1 MAQSISIG
9 KFTSAV
15 QAAVKAAAAKNP
27 KFKMNAPNTLSVSYF
42 ILGIPPPPEIVHNM
56 GDLQSFANEIAGH
69 LAVSQPEALSLAAGV
84 KPAGAVV
91 SVGGHIICGI
101 PPADLVVEVHQ

>member
-1 MAQSISIG
+1 MAQSISLS

-27 KFKMNAPNTLSVSYF
+27 KFRMDAPKTLSVSYL
-42 ILGIPPPPEIVHNM
+42 IRGIPPPPTIVNSM
-56 GDLQSFANEIAGH
+56 ADLQSFADEIAGQ
-69 LAVSQPEALSLAAGV
+69 LAASQLEALSVAAG
-84 KPAGAVV
+84 ARGAVI

-101 PPADLVVEVHQ
+101 PPADMVVEVGE

>member
-1 MAQSISIG
+1 MAQSISLG

-27 KFKMNAPNTLSVSYF
+27 KFRMNAPNTLSVSYL
-42 ILGIPPPPEIVHNM
+42 IRGIPPPPDIVGSM
-56 GDLQSFANEIAGH
+56 VDLQSFADEIAGQ
-69 LAVSQPEALSLAAGV
+69 LAASQPGALNVAAGA
-84 KPAGAVV
+84 KPVGAVI

-101 PPADLVVEVHQ
+101 PPADLEVEVSE

>member
-15 QAAVKAAAAKNP
+15 QAAVKAATAKNP
-27 KFKMNAPNTLSVSYF
+27 KFKMPVPNTVSVSYL
-42 ILGIPPPPEIVHNM
+42 IRGIPPPPDIVNNM
-56 GDLQSFANEIAGH
+56 GDLQSFADEIAGQ
-69 LAVSQPEALSLAAGV
+69 LATSQPELLSAAAGV
-84 KPAGAVV
+84 KPRGAVI

-101 PPADLVVEVHQ
+101 PPVDLVLEVHQ

>member
-9 KFTSAV
+9 QFTSAV

-27 KFKMNAPNTLSVSYF
+27 KFKMDAPNTVTVSYL
-42 ILGIPPPPEIVHNM
+42 IRGIPPPPEIVNSM
-56 GDLQSFANEIAGH
+56 ADLQSFANEIAGQ
-69 LAVSQPEALSLAAGV
+69 LAASQPEALSLAAGT
-84 KPAGAVV
+84 KPTGAVI

-101 PPADLVVEVHQ
+101 PPADLVVEVSK

>member
-1 MAQSISIG
+1 MAQSISLG

-27 KFKMNAPNTLSVSYF
+27 KFKMEAPNTLSVSYL
-42 ILGIPPPPEIVHNM
+42 IRGIPPPPDIVASM
-56 GDLQSFANEIAGH
+56 VDLQSFANEIAG
-69 LAVSQPEALSLAAGV
+69 QLAASQSAAVNVAAGA
-84 KPAGAVV
+84 KPVGAVV

-101 PPADLVVEVHQ
+101 PPAEMVYEVSE